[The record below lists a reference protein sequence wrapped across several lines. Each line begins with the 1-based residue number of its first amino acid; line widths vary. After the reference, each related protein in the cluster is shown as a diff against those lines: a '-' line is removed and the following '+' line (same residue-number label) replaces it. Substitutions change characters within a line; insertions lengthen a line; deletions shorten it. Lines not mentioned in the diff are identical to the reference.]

1 MLLGD
6 VWAVIATIV
15 GIAVCAWALLLCF
28 SFFFVRRTGA
38 AKDLIVKSPVKMIL
52 MGLGATLVLG
62 GTGTVLTNLPFA
74 GAKLLGMVML
84 LGLFAISFTGSAG
97 LVQIV
102 GERIHELD
110 SRLSAYGAMSRG
122 AMFIVLSCIFPVL
135 GWLLMTPIILCLGV
149 GAGLRVMRLKESVPP
164 IATTV

>member
-6 VWAVIATIV
+6 VWAVIALIV

-38 AKDLIVKSPVKMIL
+38 AKALIIKSPVKMIL
-52 MGLGATLVLG
+52 MGLGATLLFG
-62 GTGTVLTNLPFA
+62 GTGLVLSGLPFPL
-74 GAKLLGMVML
+74 AKLAGTVML

-110 SRLSAYGAMSRG
+110 TRLSAYGAMSRG
-122 AMFIVLSCIFPVL
+122 AMFVVLSCIFPVL
-135 GWLLMTPIILCLGV
+135 GWFLMTPIILCLGV

-164 IATTV
+164 IVNPV